1 MGQGNRGMAFEKL
14 INLSNEMYQ
23 REGVALINKRP
34 TPVKV
39 LKMVYGRVKDG
50 YYESKSTVDYDGV
63 YKGRAVAFEAKST
76 NEINRFDLKN
86 IAQHQLD
93 YLEKAEKMG
102 AICFF
107 LIGFTKDQSTFAI
120 PLSVIQ
126 SYVRMSQQPKGK
138 KSIPRADFD
147 IYGYLV
153 EQTERAPIDY
163 LQYVDEAV
171 APVMFDGMIQFDND
185 HKKQVDNTKIARKA
199 KGISVHT
206 FSALLNG

>member
-63 YKGRAVAFEAKST
+63 YRGRAIAFEAKST

-107 LIGFTKDQSTFAI
+107 LIGCTKDQSTFAI

-153 EQTERAPIDY
+153 EQTERAPVDY
-163 LQYVDEAV
+163 LQYVDETVTPA
-171 APVMFDGMIQFDND
+171 MFDGMIQFDQD
-185 HKKQVDNTKIARKA
+185 HKKLANSIEAAKEKMTNKKRNLLKA
-199 KGISVHT
+199 
-206 FSALLNG
+206 

>member
-1 MGQGNRGMAFEKL
+1 MGLGNRGMAFEKL

-39 LKMVYGRVKDG
+39 LKSTGGRVLNG
-50 YYESKSTVDYDGV
+50 FYEAKSTVDYDGV

-76 NEINRFDLKN
+76 QSLTRFDLSN

-107 LIGFTKDQSTFAI
+107 LIEFSKDQTVFLV
-120 PLSVIQ
+120 PTSVVQ
-126 SYVRMSQQPKGK
+126 SYVRMSHQPNGK
-138 KSIPRADFD
+138 KSISRADFD

-153 EQTERAPIDY
+153 EQTERAPVDY
-163 LQYVDEAV
+163 LQYIDDAI
-171 APVMFDGMIQFDND
+171 APVMFDGMIQFDQD
-185 HKKQVDNTKIARKA
+185 HKNVANNIEAAKEKMANKTRK
-199 KGISVHT
+199 
-206 FSALLNG
+206 LLKA

>member
-1 MGQGNRGMAFEKL
+1 MGQGNRGMAFEML
-14 INLSNEMYQ
+14 INLANQMYQ
-23 REGVALINKRP
+23 RGGVALINKRP

-39 LKMVYGRVKDG
+39 IKSRGSQVINGF
-50 YYESKSTVDYDGV
+50 YEAKSTVDYDGV

-76 NEINRFDLKN
+76 EKDTRFDLKN

-107 LIGFTKDQSTFAI
+107 LIEFSKDKSVFAV

-126 SYVRMSQQPKGK
+126 SYVRMSHQPKGK

-153 EQTERAPIDY
+153 EQTERAPVDY
-163 LQYVDEAV
+163 LQYVDVAV
-171 APVMFDGMIQFDND
+171 DPVMFDGMIQIDQD
-185 HKKQVDNTKIARKA
+185 HKRVSNNIEVAKEKMANKKNKLLKA
-199 KGISVHT
+199 
-206 FSALLNG
+206 

>member
-1 MGQGNRGMAFEKL
+1 MGRGNRGMAFEKL

-39 LKMVYGRVKDG
+39 LKSKGGRVLNG
-50 YYESKSTVDYDGV
+50 FYEAKSTVDYDGV
-63 YKGRAVAFEAKST
+63 YKGRAIVFEAKST
-76 NEINRFDLKN
+76 ENATRFDLKN

-102 AICFF
+102 TICFF
-107 LIGFTKDQSTFAI
+107 LIEFSKDKSVFAV
-120 PLSVIQ
+120 PLSIIQ

-153 EQTERAPIDY
+153 DQSERAPVDY
-163 LQYVDEAV
+163 LKYIDEQGFT
-171 APVMFDGMIQFDND
+171 PVIDGMIQFDQD
-185 HKKQVDNTKIARKA
+185 HKKVANNIEVAKEKMANKKHKLLKA
-199 KGISVHT
+199 
-206 FSALLNG
+206 

>member
-23 REGVALINKRP
+23 REGVALINKRA

-39 LKMVYGRVKDG
+39 IKSKGSQVISGF
-50 YYESKSTVDYDGV
+50 YEAKSTVDYDGV

-76 NEINRFDLKN
+76 QSLTRFDLSN

-107 LIGFTKDQSTFAI
+107 LIEFSEDQTVFLVPA
-120 PLSVIQ
+120 SVIQ
-126 SYVRMSQQPKGK
+126 SYVRMSHQPNGK
-138 KSIPRADFD
+138 KSISRADFD

-153 EQTERAPIDY
+153 EQTERAPVDY
-163 LQYVDEAV
+163 LQYIDDAV
-171 APVMFDGMIQFDND
+171 TPVMFGGMIQFDQD
-185 HKKQVDNTKIARKA
+185 HKKVTNNIEAAREKMANKKRKLLKA
-199 KGISVHT
+199 
-206 FSALLNG
+206 

>member
-63 YKGRAVAFEAKST
+63 YRGRAIAFEAKST

-153 EQTERAPIDY
+153 EQTERAPVDY
-163 LQYVDEAV
+163 LQYIDEAV
-171 APVMFDGMIQFDND
+171 APAMFDGMIQFDQD
-185 HKKQVDNTKIARKA
+185 HKKLANSIEAAKA
-199 KGISVHT
+199 KM
-206 FSALLNG
+206 ANKNRKLLNA

>member
-39 LKMVYGRVKDG
+39 LKSAGGRVLNG
-50 YYESKSTVDYDGV
+50 FYEAKSTVDYDGV

-76 NEINRFDLKN
+76 QSLTRFDLSN

-102 AICFF
+102 AVCFF
-107 LIGFTKDQSTFAI
+107 LIEFSKDQTVFLVPA
-120 PLSVIQ
+120 SVVQ
-126 SYVRMSQQPKGK
+126 SYVRMSHQPNGK
-138 KSIPRADFD
+138 KSISRSEFD

-163 LQYVDEAV
+163 LQYIDEAV
-171 APVMFDGMIQFDND
+171 TPVMFDGMIQFDQD
-185 HKKQVDNTKIARKA
+185 HKKVANNIEAAKEKMANKKHKLLKA
-199 KGISVHT
+199 
-206 FSALLNG
+206 

>member
-23 REGVALINKRP
+23 REGVALINKRA

-93 YLEKAEKMG
+93 YLEKAENMG

-138 KSIPRADFD
+138 KSIPRTDFD

-153 EQTERAPIDY
+153 EQTERAPVDY
-163 LQYVDEAV
+163 LQYIDETV
-171 APVMFDGMIQFDND
+171 APAMFDGVIQFDQD
-185 HKKQVDNTKIARKA
+185 HKKVANNIEAAKEKMANKKHKLLKA
-199 KGISVHT
+199 
-206 FSALLNG
+206 

>member
-23 REGVALINKRP
+23 RDGVALINKRA

-39 LKMVYGRVKDG
+39 LKSAGGRVLNG
-50 YYESKSTVDYDGV
+50 FYEAKSTVDYDGV
-63 YKGRAVAFEAKST
+63 YKGRAIAFEAKST
-76 NEINRFDLKN
+76 QSLTRFDLSN

-102 AICFF
+102 AVCFF
-107 LIGFTKDQSTFAI
+107 LIEFSKDQTVFLVPA
-120 PLSVIQ
+120 SVIQ
-126 SYVRMSQQPKGK
+126 SYVRMSHQPNGK
-138 KSIPRADFD
+138 KSISRADFD

-163 LQYVDEAV
+163 LQYIDEAE
-171 APVMFDGMIQFDND
+171 APAMFDGMIQFDQD
-185 HKKQVDNTKIARKA
+185 HKKVANNIEAAKEKMFNKNRK
-199 KGISVHT
+199 
-206 FSALLNG
+206 LLKA

>member
-1 MGQGNRGMAFEKL
+1 MGQGNPGMAFEKL
-14 INLSNEMYQ
+14 TNLANEMYL
-23 REGVALINKRP
+23 RGGVALINKRP

-39 LKMVYGRVKDG
+39 LKSKGGLVVLSGF
-50 YYESKSTVDYDGV
+50 YEAKSTVDYGGV
-63 YKGRAVAFEAKST
+63 YKGRAITFEAKST
-76 NEINRFDLKN
+76 ENPTRFDLKN

-93 YLEKAEKMG
+93 YLEKTEKMG

-107 LIGFTKDQSTFAI
+107 LIEFSKDKSVFAV

-126 SYVRMSQQPKGK
+126 SYVRISHQPKGK

-153 EQTERAPIDY
+153 EQTERAPVDY

-171 APVMFDGMIQFDND
+171 TPVMFDGMIQFNQE
-185 HKKQVDNTKIARKA
+185 HKKVANNIEAAKEKVANKKRK
-199 KGISVHT
+199 
-206 FSALLNG
+206 LLNA

>member
-63 YKGRAVAFEAKST
+63 YRGRAIAFEAKST

-138 KSIPRADFD
+138 KSIPRVDFD

-153 EQTERAPIDY
+153 EQTERAPVDY
-163 LQYVDEAV
+163 LQYIDDAV
-171 APVMFDGMIQFDND
+171 APVMFDGMIQFDQD
-185 HKKQVDNTKIARKA
+185 HQRVANNIEAAKEKMANKKRK
-199 KGISVHT
+199 
-206 FSALLNG
+206 LLKA

>member
-1 MGQGNRGMAFEKL
+1 
-14 INLSNEMYQ
+14 MYQ
-23 REGVALINKRP
+23 LGGVALINKRP

-171 APVMFDGMIQFDND
+171 APAMFDGMIQFDND
-185 HKKQVDNTKIARKA
+185 HKKLANSIEAAKEKMANKNRK
-199 KGISVHT
+199 
-206 FSALLNG
+206 LLNA